1 MDEDLQAPGQLAA
14 DIKVTEKKEASSNKK
29 ASNYL
34 QNLIDTFFSKSEEYE
49 AHHCASRNIYE
60 RFQRAHDAVEDH
72 LENTGLV
79 VHMISTD
86 SISMLDDYSRLMTL
100 ENKRINRQ
108 ADFLAQ
114 KRVGLTMLDELLGL
128 GEKIMVNHAS
138 ELKNVNFEIRES
150 LTPTYIQRSF
160 ATLLR
165 SDLESYIL
173 QQSRQANMN
182 DHAHENDHPT
192 GEGDS
197 HRDDTSSTPA
207 AKARYERA
215 MELESQ
221 AQTLSREMD
230 KIDAEGH
237 QHYREWNRYNR
248 RYLRLQKRTGN
259 TAEPLVLNID
269 NTAQLQQASALL
281 ALDAQRANTQLAMT
295 QIRQR
300 LLEIQA
306 ELKKMYIEFAML
318 LGSQESP
325 GFAKDMQRFSEE
337 EKRHHKMRKEL
348 GEQMLKRAIVQ
359 VLRPLALTTPTQSE
373 TTKNNVQD
381 LDNLLAAVSDL
392 RLATQD
398 RITSLLSHLA
408 GHIRSLQYHTTYH
421 NPTRPHSRA
430 GNAFN
435 LQMMMYH
442 SQKRLEFQALIQE
455 TLGQGSQL
463 INKVLVLLGEKAE
476 LLYVEIDSDEM
487 RQWLYDWAGFGLE
500 LDRSQRVLNE
510 AITERP

>member
-1 MDEDLQAPGQLAA
+1 MDEDLQAPSQLAA
-14 DIKVTEKKEASSNKK
+14 DTKVTEKKEASSNKK
-29 ASNYL
+29 ASNHL

-49 AHHCASRNIYE
+49 AHRCASRNIYE

-128 GEKIMVNHAS
+128 GEEIMVNHAS
-138 ELKNVNFEIRES
+138 ELKNVNSEIRES

-165 SDLESYIL
+165 SDLESFIL

-269 NTAQLQQASALL
+269 NTAQLQQASDLL

-325 GFAKDMQRFSEE
+325 GFAKDMQWFSEE

-348 GEQMLKRAIVQ
+348 GEQMLKRAI
-359 VLRPLALTTPTQSE
+359 
-373 TTKNNVQD
+373 
-381 LDNLLAAVSDL
+381 
-392 RLATQD
+392 
-398 RITSLLSHLA
+398 
-408 GHIRSLQYHTTYH
+408 G
-421 NPTRPHSRA
+421 
-430 GNAFN
+430 
-435 LQMMMYH
+435 
-442 SQKRLEFQALIQE
+442 
-455 TLGQGSQL
+455 
-463 INKVLVLLGEKAE
+463 
-476 LLYVEIDSDEM
+476 
-487 RQWLYDWAGFGLE
+487 
-500 LDRSQRVLNE
+500 
-510 AITERP
+510 

>member
-1 MDEDLQAPGQLAA
+1 MDEDLQAPSQLAA
-14 DIKVTEKKEASSNKK
+14 DTKVTEKKEASSNKK
-29 ASNYL
+29 ASNHL

-49 AHHCASRNIYE
+49 AHRCASRNIYE

-108 ADFLAQ
+108 AGFLAQ

-128 GEKIMVNHAS
+128 GEEIMVNHAS
-138 ELKNVNFEIRES
+138 ELKNVNFEIR
-150 LTPTYIQRSF
+150 
-160 ATLLR
+160 
-165 SDLESYIL
+165 
-173 QQSRQANMN
+173 
-182 DHAHENDHPT
+182 
-192 GEGDS
+192 
-197 HRDDTSSTPA
+197 
-207 AKARYERA
+207 ERA

-230 KIDAEGH
+230 KIDTEGH

-269 NTAQLQQASALL
+269 NTAQLQQASDLL
-281 ALDAQRANTQLAMT
+281 ALDAQRANPQLAMT

-325 GFAKDMQRFSEE
+325 GFAKDMQWFSEE

-348 GEQMLKRAIVQ
+348 GEQMLKRAI
-359 VLRPLALTTPTQSE
+359 
-373 TTKNNVQD
+373 
-381 LDNLLAAVSDL
+381 
-392 RLATQD
+392 
-398 RITSLLSHLA
+398 
-408 GHIRSLQYHTTYH
+408 G
-421 NPTRPHSRA
+421 
-430 GNAFN
+430 
-435 LQMMMYH
+435 
-442 SQKRLEFQALIQE
+442 
-455 TLGQGSQL
+455 
-463 INKVLVLLGEKAE
+463 
-476 LLYVEIDSDEM
+476 
-487 RQWLYDWAGFGLE
+487 
-500 LDRSQRVLNE
+500 
-510 AITERP
+510 